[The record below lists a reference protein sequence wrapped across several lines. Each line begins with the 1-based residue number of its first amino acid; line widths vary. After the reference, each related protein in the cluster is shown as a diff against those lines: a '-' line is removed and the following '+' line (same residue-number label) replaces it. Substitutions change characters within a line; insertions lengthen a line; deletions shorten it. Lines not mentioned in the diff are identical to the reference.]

1 MEIQRHSSL
10 RPQKPSAQP
19 QQSTSQPMLAAGMP
33 PHPDLPSEPIGIVI
47 RGRTYSP
54 NTPQYQAFQLYQ
66 AGYKPQEIRRIVKL
80 QSHGRG
86 WGSLFRAFRKGDVIE
101 GYHF

>member
-66 AGYKPQEIRRIVKL
+66 AGYKPQEIRRTVEL
-80 QSHGRG
+80 PHRD
-86 WGSLFRAFRKGDVIE
+86 WRFLFRAFRKGDVIE